1 MTQINTVTLFGPE
14 TPALFGAR
22 TPRAITIWQG
32 LACSPCVNAYNN
44 RQSSCTNNVCMQKI
58 TVDRVFE
65 EAGKVYL
72 SRHQNHPA
80 MPV

>member
-1 MTQINTVTLFGPE
+1 
-14 TPALFGAR
+14 
-22 TPRAITIWQG
+22 
-32 LACSPCVNAYNN
+32 
-44 RQSSCTNNVCMQKI
+44 MQKI